1 MSLSMARWRL
11 SSDSEGGDDRVEGIG
26 MMGAVGVVSMVGM
39 VGMNE
44 INGMNKFGAAW
55 QHSAHGLHR
64 QRQRQAHHHRIF
76 AGACRAAGP
85 A

>member
-11 SSDSEGGDDRVEGIG
+11 SIDSEGGDVSVEGIG
-26 MMGAVGVVSMVGM
+26 MMEVVGAVGVVSM

-55 QHSAHGLHR
+55 QHSAHSLHR